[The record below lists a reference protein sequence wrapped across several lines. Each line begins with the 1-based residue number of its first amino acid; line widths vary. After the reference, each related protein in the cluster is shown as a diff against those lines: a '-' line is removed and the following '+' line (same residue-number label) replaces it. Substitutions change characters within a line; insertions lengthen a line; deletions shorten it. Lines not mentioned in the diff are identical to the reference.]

1 MIKAQILLGYH
12 FYMFAIQ
19 NLLPKKY
26 RRLDR
31 NMQHIHICLQDT
43 LGYVLV
49 TLNADMDNIV
59 TTQCV
64 TSLPTTVIVDVRSI
78 LFYFHQIN
86 AYVGKTYLEENNKVC
101 CLKAKCDYGQL
112 YGYKMIFL
120 MYSLSS
126 LDVLLMKTVRLTIIY
141 GS

>member
-26 RRLDR
+26 RRLDC
-31 NMQHIHICLQDT
+31 NMQHIHVCLQDT

-78 LFYFHQIN
+78 FFLLPSDKC
-86 AYVGKTYLEENNKVC
+86 VRRENLPRREQQSV
-101 CLKAKCDYGQL
+101 
-112 YGYKMIFL
+112 
-120 MYSLSS
+120 LSKS
-126 LDVLLMKTVRLTIIY
+126 
-141 GS
+141 

>member
-12 FYMFAIQ
+12 FYMLAIQ

-26 RRLDR
+26 RRLDS
-31 NMQHIHICLQDT
+31 NMQHIHVCLQDT

-86 AYVGKTYLEENNKVC
+86 AYVVKTYLEENNKVC
-101 CLKAKCDYGQL
+101 CLKAKCDYGRKL
-112 YGYKMIFL
+112 ADLIYFSNIFSY
-120 MYSLSS
+120 M
-126 LDVLLMKTVRLTIIY
+126 DTK
-141 GS
+141 